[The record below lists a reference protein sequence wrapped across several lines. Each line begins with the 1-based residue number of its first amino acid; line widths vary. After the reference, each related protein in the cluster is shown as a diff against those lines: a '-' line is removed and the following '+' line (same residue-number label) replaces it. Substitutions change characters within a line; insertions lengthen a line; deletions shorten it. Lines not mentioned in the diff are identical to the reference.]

1 MGIDI
6 SVFLEV
12 KDNGGWTLVDVD
24 PICSTHRNHTL
35 LDALRQ
41 LNQSSLPSDV
51 SKGTMYWFQNRSEH
65 DHALKFLACIPLEQ
79 AAHLWWESKHLGKIE
94 FNLES
99 VMVSVFGV
107 WGDDPSE
114 FRVIVGW
121 S

>member
-1 MGIDI
+1 MSIDI

-12 KDNGGWTLVDVD
+12 EDESGWTLVDVD
-24 PICSTHRNHTL
+24 PICSANRNHTL
-35 LDALRQ
+35 FEALSK

-51 SKGTMYWFQNRSEH
+51 SKGSMYWFQNRSEH
-65 DHALKFLACIPLEQ
+65 NHTLKFLACVSLEQ
-79 AAHLWWESKHLGKIE
+79 AAHLWWVSGHLGEIE

-99 VMVSVFGV
+99 VVVSVFGV
-107 WGDDPSE
+107 WGSNPSE